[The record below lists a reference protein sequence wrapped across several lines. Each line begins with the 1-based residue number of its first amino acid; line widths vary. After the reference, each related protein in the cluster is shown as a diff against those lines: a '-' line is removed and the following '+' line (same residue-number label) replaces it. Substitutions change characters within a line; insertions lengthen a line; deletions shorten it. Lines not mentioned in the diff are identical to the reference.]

1 MCEKMSAGRDPSSW
15 EGVAEA
21 EAEAAADPSSR
32 DALHRRKSGFG
43 IPSTAHELHHAKLR
57 WEEESWQVKA
67 LHFIN
72 SHAAQTFFVCL
83 LVLDVLILFA
93 ELELDANFPHC
104 RFISRDGVSCCPGES
119 DAHGDGHGGRVLQRL
134 LSDAHSDGH
143 HSVCAYPL
151 VDTQYA
157 VGCNTH
163 QHHAVH
169 VAHEVLFW
177 TTVAIL
183 VTFEMELLSLIYL
196 LGPRQFLATFMYVLD
211 LFIVTVSL
219 ALELA
224 FHFSREELAEMAGIL
239 ILFRLWRFVRIG
251 HGLVAS
257 TYEVQ
262 EHRAHEAH
270 GKMEELERKLA
281 EYEGGAPEE
290 AAA

>member
-1 MCEKMSAGRDPSSW
+1 M
-15 EGVAEA
+15 VA
-21 EAEAAADPSSR
+21 
-32 DALHRRKSGFG
+32 
-43 IPSTAHELHHAKLR
+43 
-57 WEEESWQVKA
+57 
-67 LHFIN
+67 
-72 SHAAQTFFVCL
+72 
-83 LVLDVLILFA
+83 
-93 ELELDANFPHC
+93 
-104 RFISRDGVSCCPGES
+104 
-119 DAHGDGHGGRVLQRL
+119 
-134 LSDAHSDGH
+134 
-143 HSVCAYPL
+143 SV
-151 VDTQYA
+151 
-157 VGCNTH
+157 
-163 QHHAVH
+163 
-169 VAHEVLFW
+169 W

-211 LFIVTVSL
+211 LFIVTASL